1 MPKTYSLLKVED
13 GETTYKPQLDNDVD
27 VHKKQVLEK
36 LVVKNTSTSEN
47 NILMIT
53 KADTSAAGPHMTFH
67 RDSTSPAQ
75 GDQIGKIQWKGMN
88 DDGEQIRYASI
99 HSVIKDARK
108 GTDDS
113 NLTFTIRVGGQHKSM
128 LVVQNDGVLVHVD
141 KPLML
146 QTTGYK
152 KTRLYGTNATARRDI
167 VFPDQSGEVMVN
179 ESGKVMASDLPTSD
193 PNNAGQLWND
203 NGTVKISAG

>member
-13 GETTYKPQLDNDVD
+13 TDADAIPVTDDDPDHHQ
-27 VHKKQVLEK
+27 KQIFRK
-36 LVVKNTSTSEN
+36 IQIKNTSTSEN
-47 NILMIT
+47 NLLMVT
-53 KADTSAAGPHMTFH
+53 KADTSSPGPHMTFD
-67 RDSTSPAQ
+67 RDSASPAK
-75 GDQIGKIQWKGMN
+75 GDQIGKIQWKGRN

-99 HSVIKDARK
+99 HSVIKDAKK

-113 NLTFTIRVGGQHKSM
+113 NLTFMIRVGGQHKSM

-152 KTRLYGTNATARRDI
+152 KTRLYGTAATARRDI
-167 VFPDQSGEVMVN
+167 VFPDQSGTVMVN
-179 ESGKVMASDLPTSD
+179 ESGKVMATGLPTSD

-203 NGTVKISAG
+203 SGTLKVSSG

>member
-1 MPKTYSLLKVED
+1 MPKRYSLMKVED
-13 GETTYKPQLDNDVD
+13 DDADNKPVTDKDSD
-27 VHKKQVLEK
+27 FHKKQVLQK
-36 LVVKNTSTSEN
+36 LVVKNTSTNEN
-47 NILMIT
+47 NILMVT
-53 KADTSAAGPHMTFH
+53 KADTSSPGPHMTFD
-67 RDSTSPAQ
+67 RDSASPAK
-75 GDQIGKIQWKGMN
+75 GDQIGKIQWKGRN
-88 DDGEQIRYASI
+88 AAGDQIRYSSI
-99 HSVIKDARK
+99 HTVIKDATE
-108 GTDDS
+108 GSDDS
-113 NLTFTIRVGGQHKSM
+113 NLTFMIRVGGQHKSM

-179 ESGKVMASDLPTSD
+179 ESGKVMATDLPTSD
-193 PNNAGQLWND
+193 PNNTGQLWND